1 MNDTRHIPAEDGIG
15 TYLSDQDI
23 AKILRLSPAWVRK
36 QRHLRN
42 GGESHVLSINPVYIG
57 SSPRY
62 RLADFNQWLESMNN

>member
-1 MNDTRHIPAEDGIG
+1 MDDTRHIPVEDRIG
-15 TYLSDQDI
+15 TYLSDQDV

-36 QRHLRN
+36 QRYLRS

-62 RLADFNQWLESMNN
+62 RLADFNEWLAGLDS